1 MRRSHDA
8 KYKALAPSG
17 MPNADAYQMLAYCT
31 ALTLDRGFLVY
42 AADAGQQT
50 STHRVQN
57 STVAVEV
64 RVLDLERSHDEVLR
78 QVDLL
83 AEEIAGSGTPS
94 PSDLRSLVVA

>member
-1 MRRSHDA
+1 
-8 KYKALAPSG
+8 

-31 ALTLDRGFLVY
+31 ALTLNRGFLVY

-50 STHRVQN
+50 STHHVRN

-64 RVLDLERSHDEVLR
+64 RILDLEAPPDAVLR

-83 AEEIAGSGTPS
+83 AEEIAGSDAPS
-94 PSDLRSLVVA
+94 TSDLRSLAVA